1 VTDMPNDLWFSCLPP
16 CQTQVPC
23 GQGWHTVRWEA
34 GALVLPEH
42 PDAEGELVLAALS
55 GEKAG
60 CIELAQAWARHIDD
74 LSLLGIGPRG
84 AVNETAVTWADVKD
98 AAEATPQ
105 GRAVRP
111 RLRPMQLASP
121 PSVSASVTAR
131 RQQAEQELEQARL
144 RRQDVLSL
152 LALGYDFQVRLAGHV
167 TAAHADHLTARVR
180 PPLVA
185 AMTGRLALVAEQW
198 LGIDPGQVTATLHQG
213 PGWGQVE
220 LTGRGGERRLQVSLP
235 AWWLARVWACGLSL
249 VSGHLVVAVEQAG
262 WPHAR
267 VLALRAPGTEP
278 VLLDV
283 HAEAAGPAGGGLNVR
298 PDAADAPHWDL

>member
-1 VTDMPNDLWFSCLPP
+1 VTDMPNDPWFSCLPP

-23 GQGWHTVRWEA
+23 GQGWHAVRWEA
-34 GALVLPEH
+34 GALLLPEH
-42 PDAEGELVLAALS
+42 PDAEGELVLAALG

-60 CIELAQAWARHIDD
+60 CIELAQAWERHIDD
-74 LSLLGIGPRG
+74 LSLLAIGPRG

-98 AAEATPQ
+98 AAEVTPQ
-105 GRAVRP
+105 GRRGRP

-121 PSVSASVTAR
+121 PSVSAGVTAR
-131 RQQAEQELEQARL
+131 QQQAEQELEQARI
-144 RRQDVLSL
+144 RRQDMLSL

-167 TAAHADHLTARVR
+167 TAAHADQLTARVR
-180 PPLVA
+180 PPLVTA
-185 AMTGRLALVAEQW
+185 LTGRLALVAEQW
-198 LGIDPGQVTATLHQG
+198 LGIDPGQVAATLHQG
-213 PGWGQVE
+213 AGWGQVE

-278 VLLDV
+278 VRLDV
-283 HAEAAGPAGGGLNVR
+283 HDRDTSE
-298 PDAADAPHWDL
+298 PDARTGGQGNAGNARHWEV

>member
-16 CQTQVPC
+16 CQTHVPC
-23 GQGWHTVRWEA
+23 GQGSHAVRWEA

-42 PDAEGELVLAALS
+42 PDAEGELVLAALG

-60 CIELAQAWARHIDD
+60 CIELAQAWERHIDD
-74 LSLLGIGPRG
+74 LSLLAIGPRG
-84 AVNETAVTWADVKD
+84 AVNETAVSWADVRD
-98 AAEATPQ
+98 ATEAQ
-105 GRAVRP
+105 LRRP
-111 RLRPMQLASP
+111 GAPARLRPMQLASP
-121 PSVSASVTAR
+121 PSISASVTAR
-131 RQQAEQELEQARL
+131 RQEQEQELAQARI

-167 TAAHADHLTARVR
+167 TAAHADQLTGRVR

-185 AMTGRLALVAEQW
+185 ALTGRLALVAEQW
-198 LGIDPGQVTATLHQG
+198 IGIDPGQVTAALHGG
-213 PGWGQVE
+213 PGWGPVE
-220 LTGRGGERRLQVSLP
+220 LTGRGSERRLQVSLP

-278 VLLDV
+278 VRLDV
-283 HAEAAGPAGGGLNVR
+283 HDRGDGTGGAGNAR
-298 PDAADAPHWDL
+298 HWEV